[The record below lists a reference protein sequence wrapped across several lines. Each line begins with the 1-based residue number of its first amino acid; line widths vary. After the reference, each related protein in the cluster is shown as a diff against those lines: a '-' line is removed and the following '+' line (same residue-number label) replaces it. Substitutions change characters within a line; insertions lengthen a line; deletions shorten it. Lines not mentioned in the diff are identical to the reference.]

1 MSMKSIGNTAS
12 SKVMNSNTLFV
23 GNLSF
28 FCEESH
34 LFQLFDQYGDVQQV
48 HIIRN
53 VVKSAS
59 SPSRPLFGF
68 VTLKSDAQVA
78 DAIRILDNHFFMGR
92 TLRYV
97 YGTILDLI

>member
-12 SKVMNSNTLFV
+12 SKAMNSNTLFV